1 MRPTYET
8 IDDLRNERS
17 VIEAFC
23 GPFDYKYAKMPKQ
36 YHLDYCVL
44 KQDKVV
50 GFCEVKVRTNNHNK
64 YSTLLLSLSKVSSA
78 NGLKEASGIKSIL
91 LVKWKDKLGYTYFKN
106 DWPVMVG
113 GRTDRN
119 DWQDIE
125 PVVHIPISEFK
136 FLG

>member
-1 MRPTYET
+1 MRTTYET

-17 VIEAFC
+17 VIEEFC
-23 GPFDYKYAKMPKQ
+23 NSFHYGYAKMPKQ
-36 YHLDYCVL
+36 YHLDYCVT

-50 GFCEVKVRTNNHNK
+50 GFCEVKVRKNNHNQ
-64 YSTLLLSLSKVSSA
+64 YNTLLLSLSKVSA
-78 NGLKEASGIKSIL
+78 AKGLKEASGIKSIL
-91 LVKWKDKLGYTYFKN
+91 LVKWKDKLGYTYFRN

>member
-8 IDDLRNERS
+8 IDDLRNERN

-23 GPFDYKYAKMPKQ
+23 NPFDYQYAKMPKQ

-50 GFCEVKVRTNNHNK
+50 GFCEVKVRTNNHNQ
-64 YSTLLLSLSKVSSA
+64 YDTLLLSLSKVSAA
-78 NGLKEASGIKSIL
+78 NGLKNASGINSIL
-91 LVKWKDKLGYTYFKN
+91 LVKWKDKFGYTYFKN

-113 GRTDRN
+113 GRKDRN

-136 FLG
+136 FVG